1 MKKTAI
7 FTVICLLLAGCQKQY
22 LADDGYIPETVAIDA
37 TETKNISFFPT
48 SRDFSPDSA
57 TLEKMTKLFKDIY
70 AENIENIGFM
80 LISDSAIPYEIQ
92 EKAKREISHLMGRIG
107 FLNSRIVDSG
117 TCIYKNA
124 KVGIRIDA
132 LKYDTGEIN
141 CDVWSEYV
149 GDIDTNKHLPR
160 YGAATAFN
168 FLETIGNKADLVS
181 PRKYSGQ
188 DVSAAIEAAG
198 ITATGGGGDSSS
210 TAGSSGGSSGSSTGS
225 STGSSSSSSSSSIGK

>member
-7 FTVICLLLAGCQKQY
+7 FTVICLLPAGCQKQY
-22 LADDGYIPETVAIDA
+22 LADDGYVPETVSIDA

-57 TLEKMTKLFKDIY
+57 TVEKMTQLLKDIH
-70 AENIENIGFM
+70 AEDIENIGFM
-80 LISDSAIPYEIQ
+80 LISDSAIPHEIQ
-92 EKAKREISHLMGRIG
+92 EKAKREISHLMGRMG

-132 LKYDTGEIN
+132 LKYETNEIN
-141 CDVWSEYV
+141 CDMWSEYI
-149 GDIDTNKHLPR
+149 GDIDTNKHLPK

-168 FLETIGNKADLVS
+168 LLETIGNKADLIS

-188 DVSAAIEAAG
+188 ETSAAIESAG
-198 ITATGGGGDSSS
+198 VTVTGGGGGDSSS
-210 TAGSSGGSSGSSTGS
+210 AASGSGGGSSGSG
-225 STGSSSSSSSSSIGK
+225 GK